1 MPVGR
6 KRRTK
11 AHVRADI
18 ALKYV
23 QWICA
28 RAGFTT
34 SDTPQGADYG
44 IDLSMQTFDRAGE
57 VESEEVRFQ
66 VKAASRLR
74 FAKAGSMIAYTVD
87 KRDLRNW
94 LEQIFPVI
102 LVVFDARTMT
112 AYWVYVQRYFGHRS
126 AFLLKTKASSRTIH
140 LDKSDELN
148 VLSVRRFARWKNAI
162 ARQVRKIKLH
172 V

>member
-1 MPVGR
+1 MPAGK

-11 AHVRADI
+11 AHVRADV

-34 SDTPQGADYG
+34 SDAPQGAYYG

-66 VKAASRLR
+66 VKAVSRLR
-74 FAKAGSMIAYTVD
+74 FVKAGSEIAYGDLTSGFD
-87 KRDLRNW
+87 KPEAAHGLY
-94 LEQIFPVI
+94 LES
-102 LVVFDARTMT
+102 
-112 AYWVYVQRYFGHRS
+112 YFFTFNFTG
-126 AFLLKTKASSRTIH
+126 TI
-140 LDKSDELN
+140 K
-148 VLSVRRFARWKNAI
+148 R
-162 ARQVRKIKLH
+162 LH
-172 V
+172 